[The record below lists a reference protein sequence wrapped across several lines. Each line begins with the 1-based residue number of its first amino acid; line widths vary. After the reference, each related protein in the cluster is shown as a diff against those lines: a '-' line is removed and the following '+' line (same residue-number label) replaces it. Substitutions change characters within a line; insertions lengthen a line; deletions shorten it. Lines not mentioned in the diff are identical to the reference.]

1 MEAEKK
7 PPVVSDMGAWAMNV
21 VSSVGIIMANKQLMS
36 SSGYAFAFGTLP
48 ATRLL
53 PPPLVSSSSVG
64 RERIWTTTLTGF
76 HFTVTALVGWI
87 SNATGYSVSK
97 HVPLWELVWFSLV
110 ANTSITGMNLSLM
123 LNSVGFY
130 QISKLSMIPVVCLME
145 WVLNSK
151 HYTTKVIS
159 AVVVVAAGVGIC
171 TVTDVEVNAKGFIC
185 ACVAVFCTSLQ
196 QIKKYNIGSFE
207 LLSKTAPIQAISL
220 VILGPF
226 VDYYLNGRS
235 LLKYDFSGGATFFI
249 LLSCSLAVFCNMSQY
264 LCIGRFSATSFQVL
278 GHMKTVCVLIL
289 GWILFDSALTVKNI
303 LGMLLAVMG
312 MVVYSWA
319 VEAEKKAVTPI
330 PRNKSDMLDGE
341 DVPLK
346 ARVSGLPSVDLEEGE
361 MKS

>member
-7 PPVVSDMGAWAMNV
+7 PPAVSDVGAWAMNV

-36 SSGYAFAFGTLP
+36 SSGYAFAF
-48 ATRLL
+48 A
-53 PPPLVSSSSVG
+53 
-64 RERIWTTTLTGF
+64 TTLTGF

-171 TVTDVEVNAKGFIC
+171 TVTDVEVNAKGFLC

-196 QIKKYNIGSFE
+196 QIVSSFPC
-207 LLSKTAPIQAISL
+207 LLPSFMLNFYIVFSL
-220 VILGPF
+220 FVMLRILVF
-226 VDYYLNGRS
+226 
-235 LLKYDFSGGATFFI
+235 GALI
-249 LLSCSLAVFCNMSQY
+249 IFCNVQ
-264 LCIGRFSATSFQVL
+264 
-278 GHMKTVCVLIL
+278 
-289 GWILFDSALTVKNI
+289 
-303 LGMLLAVMG
+303 
-312 MVVYSWA
+312 
-319 VEAEKKAVTPI
+319 
-330 PRNKSDMLDGE
+330 
-341 DVPLK
+341 
-346 ARVSGLPSVDLEEGE
+346 
-361 MKS
+361 

>member
-7 PPVVSDMGAWAMNV
+7 PPAVSDVGAWAMNV
-21 VSSVGIIMANKQLMS
+21 VSSVSLIMANKQLMS
-36 SSGYAFAFGTLP
+36 SSGYAFAF
-48 ATRLL
+48 A
-53 PPPLVSSSSVG
+53 
-64 RERIWTTTLTGF
+64 TTLTGF

-159 AVVVVAAGVGIC
+159 AVIVVAAGVGIC

-196 QIKKYNIGSFE
+196 QITIGSFQKKYNIGSFE
-207 LLSKTAPIQAISL
+207 LLSKTAPIQALSL
-220 VILGPF
+220 IILGPF

-235 LLKYDFSGGATFFI
+235 LLNYPFSGGATLIAATNEVAHAAICPTHYAFF
-249 LLSCSLAVFCNMSQY
+249 
-264 LCIGRFSATSFQVL
+264 VL
-278 GHMKTVCVLIL
+278 RAPPTG
-289 GWILFDSALTVKNI
+289 
-303 LGMLLAVMG
+303 
-312 MVVYSWA
+312 
-319 VEAEKKAVTPI
+319 
-330 PRNKSDMLDGE
+330 
-341 DVPLK
+341 
-346 ARVSGLPSVDLEEGE
+346 
-361 MKS
+361 